1 MTGTFYAPAGF
12 KMIVMG
18 SPRSCG
24 RTKETAFDIPMV
36 EGQDAEMENARGAEQ
51 ELPALH
57 LHQAPGQ
64 ERPSSLGGHF
74 LRKSVCKKF

>member
-1 MTGTFYAPAGF
+1 
-12 KMIVMG
+12 MIVLG
-18 SPRSCG
+18 SPPSCG
-24 RTKETAFDIPMV
+24 RAKETAFGIPMV
-36 EGQDAEMENARGAEQ
+36 EGPDAEMENTRGAEQ

-74 LRKSVCKKF
+74 LSKCISKNFNRVIRTLS

>member
-1 MTGTFYAPAGF
+1 
-12 KMIVMG
+12 
-18 SPRSCG
+18 
-24 RTKETAFDIPMV
+24 MV
-36 EGQDAEMENARGAEQ
+36 EGPDAEMENASRGAEQ

-74 LRKSVCKKF
+74 ISKCICKKILSRDQDPLFISFSRKEFF